1 MYNLK
6 TAPTS
11 EPISTVEAKLFL
23 KVTHSSEDALIDNM
37 VTAARQFL
45 EAFTKRSFVTQTW
58 QRFLDFFP
66 YEIELYHGTVASVT
80 HIKYIDEDGAQQTL
94 NSSLYQTD
102 LISNPARIQRA
113 VDQDWPDIKVGTLNA
128 VEIEFITG
136 VADDKVDQKVIEP
149 ILLLIGHIYANRQ
162 DVVVG
167 SQVNKMPKGSEYLI
181 SSLRLF

>member
-1 MYNLK
+1 MYKLK
-6 TAPTS
+6 TAPAS
-11 EPISTVEAKLFL
+11 EPISRTEAKLFL

-58 QRFLDFFP
+58 QRFLDWFP
-66 YEIELYHGTVASVT
+66 FEIELYQGTVASVT
-80 HIKYIDEDGAQQTL
+80 HIKYIDENGANQTL
-94 NSSLYQTD
+94 DSSLYQTD

-113 VDQDWPDIKVGTLNA
+113 VDQDWPDIEWGRLNA
-128 VEIEFITG
+128 VEVQYIAGLDT
-136 VADDKVDQKVIEP
+136 VVDQNVIHA
-149 ILLLIGHIYANRQ
+149 IYLLLGHIYANRQ